1 MKHSIPDRLAA
12 ALLCLIMLLSL
23 AACGGKAKPDAQN
36 VSGAG
41 DMLSGGKTAET
52 GDGEAAAA
60 AIALLRKSMAQ
71 QEEQA
76 CAVAYLGYREKD
88 GGASLT
94 DWIRT
99 NCAGLAEEMPF
110 ILSIPSERV
119 LGGSYGDLFCFV
131 PRDDNSSFAVNR
143 VRWSPGNSDVRPQ
156 NEEVLYRSDNAQ
168 PILVFSHCEEYSDEP
183 DIEIHV
189 IAGNGADVTWYPQL
203 DDWGNIVLPAGSD
216 GNAAML
222 NFTVFGDTTGL
233 DYPKALGDPAGD
245 DWWLPPT
252 NEGLADT
259 TWLYGNWSM
268 ELHRGSGDPDYFG
281 VAELWQRPGD
291 GQAYK
296 CAYTGVW
303 RMTDDCLELMIS
315 AGVGTSTG
323 GCFPILISPSGE
335 QMYMQQSRSGAVLPF
350 FEDGVTSVSLSL
362 SYS

>member
-143 VRWSPGNSDVRPQ
+143 VRWSPGRSDVRPQ

-189 IAGNGADVTWYPQL
+189 IA
-203 DDWGNIVLPAGSD
+203 
-216 GNAAML
+216 
-222 NFTVFGDTTGL
+222 
-233 DYPKALGDPAGD
+233 
-245 DWWLPPT
+245 
-252 NEGLADT
+252 
-259 TWLYGNWSM
+259 
-268 ELHRGSGDPDYFG
+268 
-281 VAELWQRPGD
+281 
-291 GQAYK
+291 
-296 CAYTGVW
+296 
-303 RMTDDCLELMIS
+303 
-315 AGVGTSTG
+315 
-323 GCFPILISPSGE
+323 
-335 QMYMQQSRSGAVLPF
+335 
-350 FEDGVTSVSLSL
+350 
-362 SYS
+362 